1 MATEKK
7 YPNQKEYQVC
17 SSNEQI
23 WEYTENL
30 MKEDSQV
37 LCDLLEYTFENM
49 HSPGKTAG
57 KTVGKLL
64 RLLISLTNPKSVL
77 ELGTFSGYTAL
88 CMAEAMPN
96 DGILHTCDLSPLA
109 VEVAQSFFDKSPHG
123 KKIKVYNK
131 SCFDLIEELP
141 GPFDFVFLDADKRN
155 YMNYFKLI
163 LPKVKVGGL
172 IVVDN
177 ALWMGN
183 VLAPE
188 SPLDKSI
195 AELNQYIA
203 DDDSLEN
210 VFLIVRDGLNIV
222 RKIK

>member
-1 MATEKK
+1 
-7 YPNQKEYQVC
+7 
-17 SSNEQI
+17 
-23 WEYTENL
+23 
-30 MKEDSQV
+30 
-37 LCDLLEYTFENM
+37 
-49 HSPGKTAG
+49 
-57 KTVGKLL
+57 
-64 RLLISLTNPKSVL
+64 
-77 ELGTFSGYTAL
+77 
-88 CMAEAMPN
+88 
-96 DGILHTCDLSPLA
+96 
-109 VEVAQSFFDKSPHG
+109 
-123 KKIKVYNK
+123 
-131 SCFDLIEELP
+131 
-141 GPFDFVFLDADKRN
+141 
-155 YMNYFKLI
+155 MNYFKLI